1 MGTSF
6 LTSLECQ
13 FTTPSPPPPPVFPG
27 GAGAR
32 FILVG
37 ADVALLARGSEQLA
51 QTFIPSTDGSP
62 GASY

>member
-1 MGTSF
+1 MGLKPF
-6 LTSLECQ
+6 D
-13 FTTPSPPPPPVFPG
+13 PPPARFTG
-27 GAGAR
+27 GGGAR